1 MSSEP
6 RHLIRKWREHAKLTQ
21 AQMADAI
28 GYERSYYSRVE
39 NGKRGY
45 DQAILEKLA
54 AEHGCSPADLLSRDP
69 ALTLDLNSILRD
81 LSPDDLVR
89 ITEIARALRDVATPE
104 TPVT

>member
-6 RHLIRKWREHAKLTQ
+6 RHLIRRWREHAKLTQ
-21 AQMADAI
+21 AQMAEAI

-54 AEHGCSPADLLSRDP
+54 AEHRCSPADLLSRDP
-69 ALTLDLNSILRD
+69 SVAPDLSAILRD
-81 LSPDDLVR
+81 LNPEDLVR
-89 ITEIARALRDVATPE
+89 LTEIARALRDVAKP
-104 TPVT
+104 